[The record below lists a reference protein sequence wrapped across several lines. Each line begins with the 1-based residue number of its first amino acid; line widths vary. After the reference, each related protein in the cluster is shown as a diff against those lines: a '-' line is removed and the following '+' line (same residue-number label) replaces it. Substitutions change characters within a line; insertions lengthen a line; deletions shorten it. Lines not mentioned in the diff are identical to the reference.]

1 MAKKQWRV
9 SPKEAGMSLLAFLR
23 EKNPDAPSVK
33 SLKRAIDGKC
43 CTVNGR
49 IKLFSSYRVQRDDV
63 VSLQC
68 ALPERITSLSILY
81 EDSDLLI
88 VDKPAG
94 LTCENR
100 FFAPLLKQRAELIH
114 RLDKE
119 TSGAVMLGKNKEIIE
134 LMISLF
140 REKKV
145 HKQYVA
151 IVDGQM
157 AGSEGKIENVLR
169 KKSSLTKG
177 QVTYEVT
184 KGKGVP
190 AVTHW
195 KCLKSKQSA
204 SLVLCEPITGRTHQ
218 LRIHLSTIG
227 HPILGDLQYGKRFR
241 CPLRPQRHL
250 LHAQSLRFTHPKS
263 LQEISVSAPIP
274 SDFQAALRELK
285 L

>member
-1 MAKKQWRV
+1 MMRETWRV
-9 SPKEAGMSLLAFLR
+9 SLKEVGMSLLAFLR
-23 EKNPDAPSVK
+23 EKKPDAPSVK

-43 CTVNGR
+43 CTVNGK
-49 IKLFSSYRVQRDDV
+49 IELFSSYRLKTGDV
-63 VSLQC
+63 VSLQWVHSQ
-68 ALPERITSLSILY
+68 RVTSLPILY

-100 FFAPLLKQRAELIH
+100 YFAPLLKQRAELIH

-119 TSGAVMLGKNKEIIE
+119 TSGVVMLGKNKEIIE
-134 LMISLF
+134 LMIALF

-145 HKQYVA
+145 YKQYLA
-151 IVDGQM
+151 IVDGRL
-157 AGSEGKIENVLR
+157 AEAEGKIENVLR
-169 KKSSLTKG
+169 KKPSLTKG

-184 KGKGVP
+184 KGKGVS
-190 AVTHW
+190 AITLW
-195 KCLKSKQSA
+195 KCLQSGQTA

-218 LRIHLSTIG
+218 LRIHLSAIG

-241 CPLRPQRHL
+241 CTVRPQRHL
-250 LHAQSLRFTHPKS
+250 LHALKLRFMHPKS
-263 LQEISVSAPIP
+263 GEEISVNAPIP
-274 SDFQAALRELK
+274 PDFQAALKELK